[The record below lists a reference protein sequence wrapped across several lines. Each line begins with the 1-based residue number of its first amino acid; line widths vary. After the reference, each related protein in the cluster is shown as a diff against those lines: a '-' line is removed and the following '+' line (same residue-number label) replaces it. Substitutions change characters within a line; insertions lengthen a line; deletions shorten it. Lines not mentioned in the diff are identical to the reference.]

1 LLRYS
6 LKIAV
11 TLLIVAS
18 ADPVLAQSGCSAQQ
32 GQLLI
37 EQGRYRQAVNQFT
50 CVINAQPTAIEGYR
64 GRIEAQLFLGL
75 YADAMRDYGL
85 VTAVVI
91 PADGDAVTTLL
102 AGYAA
107 RLADDPHSV
116 SALTGASFARWWLF
130 HYAEA
135 THLLND
141 LLAIR
146 PNDLYG
152 TLFRGSSRLLRGAT
166 NAGVADLDTA
176 IALDPENPHLHW
188 IAADAYTYGL
198 FTPEQAFLH
207 ALLALGGGLDT
218 PRVHAIL
225 ASAYLAFGNLTASVE
240 HIDRHLDLVMTELV
254 TAPTLFDGD
263 SLDVAVVPGRVVEIP
278 VPAVA
283 GQTIAIVTSSKD
295 YWDTIAVLLAPDGT
309 PVAGSDDGKSYFAAF
324 EWPAAQTAIYR
335 LRVTF
340 FEAVNSGTILVARK

>member
-1 LLRYS
+1 MLRDS
-6 LKIAV
+6 LTIAA

-18 ADPVLAQSGCSAQQ
+18 ANPAFAQSGCSAEQ

-37 EQGRYRQAVNQFT
+37 DQGRYRQAIRQFT
-50 CVINAQPTAIEGYR
+50 CVIDAQPTGIEGYR

-75 YADAMRDYGL
+75 YADAMRDFGR
-85 VTAVVI
+85 VTAVVL
-91 PADGDAVTTLL
+91 PADANAVTTLL

-130 HYAEA
+130 QYGES

-152 TLFRGSSRLLRGAT
+152 NLFRGSSRLLRGAT
-166 NAGVADLDTA
+166 NAGVADLDKA

-188 IAADAYTYGL
+188 VVADAYTYGL
-198 FTPEQAFLH
+198 FNPQQAFLH
-207 ALLALGGGLDT
+207 AQLALAGGLDT

-225 ASAYLAFGNLTASVE
+225 ATAYLAFGDLNASIQ

-254 TAPTLFDGD
+254 TAPTLFSGD

-278 VPAVA
+278 VPALA

-324 EWPAAQTAIYR
+324 QWPAAQTAIYR

-340 FEAVNSGTILVARK
+340 FEALDFGTILVARK